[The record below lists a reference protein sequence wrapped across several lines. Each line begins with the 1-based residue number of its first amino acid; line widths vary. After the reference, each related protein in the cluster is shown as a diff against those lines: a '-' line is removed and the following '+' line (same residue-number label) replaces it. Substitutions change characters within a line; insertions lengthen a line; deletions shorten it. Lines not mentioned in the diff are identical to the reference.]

1 MNFEWYERQADN
13 LVLLSASFGEGK
25 ANYLWLRPDDA
36 IQPRSYV
43 VLWNVE
49 LAEKLEDAVEEAVR
63 PNSTVPLKKP
73 SYRRGFEE

>member
-1 MNFEWYERQADN
+1 MNFEWYERQADS

-43 VLWNVE
+43 VLWMWNWR
-49 LAEKLEDAVEEAVR
+49 KSWKM
-63 PNSTVPLKKP
+63 PSKKRCGP
-73 SYRRGFEE
+73 TQRCR